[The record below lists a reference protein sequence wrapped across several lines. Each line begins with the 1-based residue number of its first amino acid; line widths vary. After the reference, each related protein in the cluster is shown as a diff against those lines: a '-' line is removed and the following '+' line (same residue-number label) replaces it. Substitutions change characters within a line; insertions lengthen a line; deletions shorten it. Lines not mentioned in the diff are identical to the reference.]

1 MFPSKCMLYR
11 KHNFSSTTKNICPR
25 VHSSD
30 KKFTWSELSA
40 GSGCSSIGLGVHDEG
55 KEVVEGV
62 DDTETST
69 SSAINPCKSFPL
81 VFKISKTLTFTFRL
95 LTLAADGEAALVL
108 ACMLS
113 GYSSCILGHKHGH
126 HGHHIGHHHGQHGQ
140 HAAALRVAHT
150 EAQTWSN

>member
-1 MFPSKCMLYR
+1 M
-11 KHNFSSTTKNICPR
+11 NTKEFLNKRSPEWKA
-25 VHSSD
+25 VL
-30 KKFTWSELSA
+30 FTWSELSA

-81 VFKISKTLTFTFRL
+81 VFKTSQTPTFTLRL

-113 GYSSCILGHKHGH
+113 GYSASVLGHKHGN
-126 HGHHIGHHHGQHGQ
+126 IGH
-140 HAAALRVAHT
+140 L
-150 EAQTWSN
+150 ESS